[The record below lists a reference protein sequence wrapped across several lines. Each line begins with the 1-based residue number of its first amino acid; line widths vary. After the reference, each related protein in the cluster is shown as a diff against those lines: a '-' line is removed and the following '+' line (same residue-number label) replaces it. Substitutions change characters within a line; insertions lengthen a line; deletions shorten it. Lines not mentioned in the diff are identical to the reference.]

1 MREAM
6 QMQNFDTHESFKVFE
21 GVGFKKQQAEAIV
34 EVIKKSREQDFS
46 RLATKEQL
54 KNVEQGLR
62 QKIDAVEQGLVQKIE
77 AVEQML
83 EQKIESAVSSSELR
97 IIKWM
102 VALFLPIM
110 GMLVTIMLKVII

>member
-1 MREAM
+1 MREAV

-54 KNVEQGLR
+54 ENVEQGLR
-62 QKIDAVEQGLVQKIE
+62 QK
-77 AVEQML
+77 L
-83 EQKIESAVSSSELR
+83 ETVKQEIRTEIKDSTITTL
-97 IIKWM
+97 KWM
-102 VALFLPIM
+102 FGALIPVYGTMIAVLIKLF
-110 GMLVTIMLKVII
+110 VN